1 VTPPG
6 WRGGANLLAVA
17 GVFGVEALTDTELA
31 RLVVGGSPEEGRRSE
46 AELCRRL
53 GPRLRLYGL
62 RHLRDA
68 AAADDLVQEVL
79 LLILQ
84 RLRAGRVR
92 EPERLASFAL
102 GACRLVVRN
111 QRRGRRRREDLLD
124 RFGGVLPSRVEPD
137 VSRLDHRRLQ
147 SCLDTLGPRDRTVLV
162 LTFYMEQ
169 TSAEIARELA
179 LSPDNV
185 RAVRHRALVRLRGC
199 VEGGGA

>member
-1 VTPPG
+1 MAETP
-6 WRGGANLLAVA
+6 
-17 GVFGVEALTDTELA
+17 GVEALTDAELA
-31 RLVVGGSPEEGRRSE
+31 ERVAHGPPDEGRRSE

-62 RHLRDA
+62 RHLRDG

-79 LLILQ
+79 LLILE

-124 RFGGVLPSRVEPD
+124 RFGGALPTRVEPD
-137 VSRLDHRRLQ
+137 VAGLDQRRLL
-147 SCLDTLGPRDRTVLV
+147 SCLDTLAPRERTVLV
-162 LTFYMEQ
+162 LTFYLER
-169 TSAEIARELA
+169 TSAEIAGELA
-179 LSPDNV
+179 LSPGNV

-199 VEGGGA
+199 VGGGEA